1 MLNFV
6 FEDKEEMLNLFSKDE
21 MIGGRTRVVLSP
33 YVNRLRQLSVYYNG
47 VNNTTDSNLIK
58 FYEENYKINFYGAD
72 EDIPEK
78 YIIPIGVNENP
89 RKWIGGGYADEGS
102 VESKFE
108 NLFNK
113 LNKKYLNDLR
123 NNKAFLLIDS
133 SLEGYHE
140 QCIFNWISEECIA
153 FNIQTSHVI
162 YVTGNSIIE
171 DRLEDWKIEN
181 PNLIPPVVIPY
192 SHFEFD
198 IAEVVRQRTDR
209 NEIKVPN
216 FQDQL
221 NYKEK
226 NFDKIKIYNF
236 LNKRPRAHR
245 AWFYH
250 TLRVHNLLDD
260 GIISMNKFD
269 DSTDLIMDYGRLEQR
284 WLPETNET
292 LPTYAYGISNE
303 VEKFKFY
310 MNNLNEQSTLD
321 SWLTIVSEAQFEDNM
336 GTIFL
341 SEKIFKPI
349 ACHHPFIVLG
359 NKNSLKELH
368 KLGYKTFN
376 DLIPEDYDN
385 ESSFDRFTF
394 IMMGVRNLISNPDK
408 LQWFKWLRPK
418 LEHNAKVLQ
427 FNSLFKPPQGFH
439 QLIDLLKPSNNIL

>member
-1 MLNFV
+1 MLNFK
-6 FEDKEEMLNLFSKDE
+6 FEDKNELLNLFSPDE

-47 VNNTTDSNLIK
+47 VNNCMDDNLIK
-58 FYEENYKINFYGAD
+58 FYDKNFKINFYGVD
-72 EDIPEK
+72 DDITDK

-89 RKWIGGGYADEGS
+89 RKWIGGGYAQEGS
-102 VESKFE
+102 VEYDFQ
-108 NLFNK
+108 NLFDK
-113 LNKKYLNDLR
+113 LNETYLDDLR
-123 NNKAFLLIDS
+123 KNKAFLLIDS
-133 SLEGYHE
+133 SLEGYHD
-140 QCIFNWISEECIA
+140 QCIFNWISEQCIA
-153 FNIQTSHVI
+153 FKIHTSHII
-162 YVTGNSIIE
+162 YVTGNSLIE
-171 DRLEDWKIEN
+171 DRLQEWKVEN
-181 PNLIPPVVIPY
+181 PEKDVPIVIPY

-198 IAEVVRQRTDR
+198 IGEVVRIRTDQ
-209 NEIKVPN
+209 NQVKVPN

-221 NYKEK
+221 DYKEK

-236 LNKRPRAHR
+236 LNKRPRSHR

-250 TLRVHNLLDD
+250 TLRVQNLLDD
-260 GIISMNKFD
+260 GVVSMNKFD
-269 DSTDLIMDYGRLEQR
+269 DTRDLVIDYGKLEQR

-292 LPTYAYGISNE
+292 LPTYAYGVSNE

-321 SWLTIVSEAQFEDNM
+321 SWFTIVSEAQFEDKM

-349 ACHHPFIVLG
+349 ACSHPFVILG

-376 DLIPEDYDN
+376 DLIPEDYDS
-385 ESSFDRFTF
+385 EPSFERFNTLCDS
-394 IMMGVRNLISNPDK
+394 IRNLKSNPDK

-427 FNSLFKPPQGFH
+427 FNSLFKPPQGFYE
-439 QLIDLLKPSNNIL
+439 LIDLLKPKNSIL